1 MKKFLTGIFD
11 KYHKRIQEVSDN
23 TTPQLKVYGQTE
35 SDNNEIGNIVYEL
48 GIGGLWSQPLQAWIF
63 ADSDVS
69 TLKKIQ
75 DKLETE
81 FDLLGITAITE
92 IE

>member
-11 KYHKRIQEVSDN
+11 RYHKRIQEVSDN
-23 TTPQLKVYGQTE
+23 ITPQLKVYGQTE

-69 TLKKIQ
+69 KLKKIQ